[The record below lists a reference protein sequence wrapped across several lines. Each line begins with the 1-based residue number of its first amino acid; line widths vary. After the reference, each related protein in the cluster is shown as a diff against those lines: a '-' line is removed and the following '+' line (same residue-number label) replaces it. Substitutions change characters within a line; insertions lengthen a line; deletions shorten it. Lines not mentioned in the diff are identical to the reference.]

1 MCKYF
6 CEHVRATINATSTI
20 PIGEKKSVCTAI
32 SIFCFR
38 SEGGP
43 LAFQCVAL
51 SHCLPCLPSH
61 LLQFNNDT
69 KNKRSNCF
77 LTSAIAPKHHV
88 RLQKMTALSLIIA
101 CVTLA
106 LCLSSVTAF
115 RMPVSSRYVGSVSSR
130 SQLSME
136 FDWKSF
142 KKGNEERMGKSVESQ
157 SMDEVP
163 NISLAN

>member
-1 MCKYF
+1 MSLFIITMLCWMCLYQRLLYPVVIK
-6 CEHVRATINATSTI
+6 
-20 PIGEKKSVCTAI
+20 P
-32 SIFCFR
+32 
-38 SEGGP
+38 
-43 LAFQCVAL
+43 
-51 SHCLPCLPSH
+51 LPSH
-61 LLQFNNDT
+61 LLQIINDT

-77 LTSAIAPKHHV
+77 LTPAIAPKYHIG
-88 RLQKMTALSLIIA
+88 LQKMTALSLIIA

-157 SMDEVP
+157 SMDKVP